1 MQPVAVHGDNT
12 VYGEGD
18 AQPTGAKWRILSAAE
33 EVMSE
38 KGLAR
43 SSISEIAS
51 KAGVADSVIYQYFKG
66 KQDLLFS
73 VPGERMKEVL
83 ALLDEHL
90 AGIEDVHSQLRK
102 MIWFHLRYNDTHKGY
117 ARLLL
122 FECRSSKAFY
132 DSPASSL
139 IRQYATI
146 LCSIM
151 EQGIKEGRFRGDTQ
165 IILVRDVILGTLD
178 METIGSLAS
187 GEIPSSEQDFED
199 IMALVDAMILLEKPK
214 RVRRVNR
221 SDAII
226 NAAQKVFAE
235 KDFGQATISEIAKL
249 AGISDATVYEYFQ
262 NKEDILLSLAARRFD
277 TYLQDLS
284 NAFEIKDPIRKLRR
298 LIKYHF
304 GIFLSEREF
313 LKIFLLQLQLNDCF
327 YGSKAFEVFRTYYS
341 LIESVIQ
348 EGKEAG
354 CIASVVNGRIFRNMF
369 LGAFSH
375 LALRW
380 LIVRES
386 TDTDRMEEIDQVADL
401 LVSAVT
407 AQPIKDQPAQD

>member
-1 MQPVAVHGDNT
+1 MQAVGDYTGNAARDM
-12 VYGEGD
+12 GD
-18 AQPTGAKWRILSAAE
+18 TEVSSTRSRILCAAE
-33 EVMSE
+33 EIMSE
-38 KGLAR
+38 KGVTA
-43 SSISEIAS
+43 SSISEIAR

-83 ALLDEHL
+83 AILVEQLT
-90 AGIEDVHSQLRK
+90 GIQDVQSQLRK
-102 MIWFHLRYNDTHKGY
+102 MIWFHLRYNDSHRGY

-122 FECRSSKAFY
+122 LECRSSKAFY
-132 DSPASSL
+132 DTPAYSL
-139 IRQYATI
+139 IRQYADI
-146 LCSIM
+146 LCSIIK
-151 EQGIKEGRFRGDTQ
+151 QGVKEGKFRADIQ
-165 IILVRDVILGTLD
+165 IKLVRDVILGSLD

-187 GEIPSSEQDFED
+187 GEIPNSEADFED
-199 IMALVDAMILLEKPK
+199 IMTLVDAMIVLKEPQEARK
-214 RVRRVNR
+214 VNR
-221 SDAII
+221 TDAII

-277 TYLQDLS
+277 TYLQDVS
-284 NAFEIKDPIRKLRR
+284 NAFEIKDPVRKLRR

-304 GIFLSEREF
+304 GVFLSEREF

-341 LIESVIQ
+341 LIEGVIQ

-354 CIASVVNGRIFRNMF
+354 CISSAVNGRIFRNMF

-386 TDTDRMEEIDQVADL
+386 TDTDRMEEINQVADL

-407 AQPIKDQPAQD
+407 AQPIRDQPAQD